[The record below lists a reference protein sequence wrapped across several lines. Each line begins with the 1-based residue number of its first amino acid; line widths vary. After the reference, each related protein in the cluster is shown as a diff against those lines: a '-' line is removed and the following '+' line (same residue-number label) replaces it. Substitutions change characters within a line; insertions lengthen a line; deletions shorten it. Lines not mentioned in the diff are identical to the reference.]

1 MGPLAPITFLNRV
14 GKMNHDETRKYIH
27 DLANS
32 FSIIDASVSRAMTL
46 LSRNNPDLTD
56 EIQRLKKADEY
67 IKKSIHTLR
76 ELRQHVH
83 DQIAAEKSEH

>member
-1 MGPLAPITFLNRV
+1 
-14 GKMNHDETRKYIH
+14 MNHDETRKYIH

-67 IKKSIHTLR
+67 IKKSITTLR